1 MIQRKLYI
9 LFILL
14 YAIFCITGCISA
26 DKTDIVE
33 IIVFDAG
40 KADAILIT
48 TKTHAVMIDAG
59 GREFGDFLVAELSS
73 RDITE
78 LDYLII
84 THFDKDHVGG
94 AAAVINNV
102 DVKTVVV
109 PNYRRDTRDYR
120 NFSQAKIDNNIVA
133 TVLENQNLLEFALD
147 NASFIIYPSDL
158 DFVEYIIRQEDDEDE
173 YDEKEFEDNEQPNVN
188 NYSLVT
194 SLSHGDNDFLFTGDA
209 KARRIREILSIETI
223 IETNF
228 DFLKV
233 PHHGRLNRRSIE
245 FITTINPRY
254 AVITCSP
261 EKPADKDVVEALKE
275 IGTGT
280 FFTSNGMVSITSDG
294 KNITIRQ

>member
-1 MIQRKLYI
+1 MI
-9 LFILL
+9 LFC
-14 YAIFCITGCISA
+14 AIFYIGGCVSA

-33 IIVFDAG
+33 IVIFDAG

-48 TKTHAVMIDAG
+48 TKNHTVMIDTG

-73 RDITE
+73 RNITE

-94 AAAVINNV
+94 AAAVINSM

-109 PNYRRDTRDYR
+109 PNYRRDSRDYR
-120 NFSQAKIDNNIVA
+120 NFSQAKLDNSIVA
-133 TVLENQNLLEFALD
+133 TVLESQNPLEFVL
-147 NASFIIYPSDL
+147 NNVSFVIYPSDL
-158 DFVEYIIRQEDDEDE
+158 DFFEYIIRQEGDEDE
-173 YDEKEFEDNEQPNVN
+173 YDEEEDEDKELPNVN

-194 SLSHGDNDFLFTGDA
+194 SFSHGDNNFLFTGDA
-209 KARRIREILSIETI
+209 KAQRIREILSLEAI

-245 FITTINPRY
+245 FINTIKPRY
-254 AVITCSP
+254 AIITCSL
-261 EKPADKDVVEALKE
+261 ERPADIEVVEALKE
-275 IGTGT
+275 IGAGA
-280 FFTSNGMVSITSDG
+280 FFTANGNVYITSDG
-294 KNITIRQ
+294 KSITIRQ